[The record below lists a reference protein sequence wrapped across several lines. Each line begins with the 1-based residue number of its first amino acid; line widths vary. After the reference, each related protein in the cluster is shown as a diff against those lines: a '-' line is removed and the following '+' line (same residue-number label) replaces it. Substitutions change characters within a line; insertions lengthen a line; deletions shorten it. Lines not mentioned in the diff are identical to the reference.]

1 MIAAKTHVFKIAR
14 RVGALALGLI
24 AAAALMRGPLA
35 AIAEEGQP
43 VTEIPKIEL
52 SGAASFKSKLQAMSA
67 NDGETDLNAVTEV
80 WKKLRAENGSTGVD
94 PEAMAEALRRLEA
107 EGVEQRT
114 TASGGDVDTRVRR
127 YTSDDLEMLS
137 ADRVNAA
144 DTKANCDQL
153 GELAEHAMIEGLIAK
168 QESAV
173 AKVRNAAR
181 KIDSIAADLDD
192 AGFEDEA
199 DALFERSRA
208 MREAAR
214 DAVNQQWDYFA
225 GSASLHY
232 NMRTLRAQL
241 SFYASEHGGKYP
253 GISIDENGRG
263 SLPQLMCTTNEK
275 GEIGTGEAYRLGPYL
290 PSMPE
295 NALWKW
301 GDASGIDELKHW
313 PPRGGERKSGW
324 LYHQESGTI
333 VPNLRE
339 LKQTRGLN
347 PTF

>member
-1 MIAAKTHVFKIAR
+1 VAD
-14 RVGALALGLI
+14 
-24 AAAALMRGPLA
+24 
-35 AIAEEGQP
+35 EGETT
-43 VTEIPKIEL
+43 VDIPKIDL
-52 SGAASFKSKLQAMSA
+52 AGRANFNSKLQAMSA
-67 NDGETDLNAVTEV
+67 NDGETDLNAVTEI

-107 EGVEQRT
+107 DDAEKGA
-114 TASGGDVDTRVRR
+114 TASGGDADTPIRR
-127 YTSDDLEMLS
+127 YTTDDLELPS

-144 DTKANCDQL
+144 DTKTNCEQL
-153 GELAEHAMIEGLIAK
+153 GKSAEQAMIDELIAK

-173 AKVRNAAR
+173 ATVRKAAR

-208 MREAAR
+208 MRETAR
-214 DAVNQQWDYFA
+214 NADNQQWDYFA
-225 GSASLHY
+225 GIASLHY
-232 NMRTLRAQL
+232 NTLTLRAQL

-263 SLPQLMCTTNEK
+263 SLPQLLSTTNAK
-275 GEIGTGEAYRLGPYL
+275 GEIGTGDEYRLGPYL
-290 PSMPE
+290 HSMPE

-301 GDASGIDELKHW
+301 GDSHSVYELKNW

-339 LKQTRGLN
+339 LKPTRGLN
-347 PTF
+347 PAF